1 MKINIKTGL
10 LSALITQAIFSSAP
24 ASALNI
30 VLTND
35 DNWNSHNIKAMK
47 DALVAKHHDV
57 IIAAPCTE
65 QSGKGGSFSYFNPV
79 KVDMTRESEYE
90 YCIGDVNTT
99 QEFNDYVEG
108 TPVMS
113 VLYGIDIA
121 AQKKW
126 EKAPDLV
133 VSGPNKGHNL
143 GYMNNSSGTLGAA
156 MIALSRGIP
165 AIAVSSHRDSKDY
178 DGIANVVIK
187 VIDELETKRTDKT
200 KPLLPIH
207 MGLNI
212 NIPKDLENN
221 SDYHFTDVGWNAGDH
236 MVKFFEDLGV
246 IPNVE
251 SYSSKNLKGQHGVGF
266 VPSDIKDSNENSEG
280 AMVNRYITISTI
292 DGSLQARRGR
302 AALTKKLL
310 SGLKQK

>member
-10 LSALITQAIFSSAP
+10 LSALIAQAIFSSSP

-35 DNWNSHNIKAMK
+35 DNWNSLHIKAMK
-47 DALVAKHHDV
+47 EALVAENHDV
-57 IIAAPCTE
+57 IIAAPCTG
-65 QSGKGGSFSYFNPV
+65 QSGKGGSFSYFKPV
-79 KVDMTRESEYE
+79 KVDKTRESQNE
-90 YCIGDVNTT
+90 YCIGDVDTT
-99 QEFNDYVEG
+99 QKFKDYVEG

-126 EKAPDLV
+126 GKAPDLV

-165 AIAVSSHRDSKDY
+165 AIAVSGHRESEDY

-187 VIDELETKRTDKT
+187 VIDELETNRTDNT

-212 NIPKDLENN
+212 NIPQDLENN
-221 SDYHFTDVGWNAGDH
+221 SDYRLTDVGWNAGDY
-236 MVKFFEDLGV
+236 MVKFFEDLSVLSVMPGL
-246 IPNVE
+246 
-251 SYSSKNLKGQHGVGF
+251 SNLKGQGVGF
-266 VPSDIKDSNENSEG
+266 VPSDIKDINKNSEG
-280 AMVNRYITISTI
+280 AMLNRYITISTI
-292 DGSLQARRGR
+292 DGSLQARRGKV
-302 AALTKKLL
+302 AITKKLL
-310 SGLKQK
+310 SGLTQK